1 MILVTH
7 LVTLFFLNVKKQ
19 IGHNPTN
26 PYYSFALSCIPDA
39 FLTTINHF

>member
-7 LVTLFFLNVKKQ
+7 LVTLFFLNVKKR

-26 PYYSFALSCIPDA
+26 PYYSFALSRIQDL
-39 FLTTINHF
+39 FLTTIHHF